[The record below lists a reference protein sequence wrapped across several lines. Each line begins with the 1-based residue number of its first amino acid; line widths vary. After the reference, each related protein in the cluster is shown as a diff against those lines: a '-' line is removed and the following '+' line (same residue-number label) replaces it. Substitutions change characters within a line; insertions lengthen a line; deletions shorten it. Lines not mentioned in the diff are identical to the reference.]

1 VRLTIDQII
10 STTSPLLSGLVVGV
24 LVSLFCVL
32 IGFSIEH
39 SLAPRPP
46 RLSAVAFNLIYSAVS
61 STIQALLRPAM
72 ATVIGLAAAAG
83 GGGLIALPDGEWQLA
98 PALAAYIL
106 AMDFG
111 EYLFHRAQHRIPALW
126 AMHSLHHSD
135 PDMNVSTTARHFWAE
150 HALKSLTV
158 YLAVGLI
165 FKANPT
171 ILGAYGLIGFY
182 NYFAHMNVRVG
193 FGRFSMLLNAPLYHR
208 IHHSMRPADENL
220 NFAAL
225 FPIFDVICGSYRAP
239 EPHEMPVTGLAS
251 RETPANLL
259 EAVFWPFRER
269 NDRRLGLPTRL

>member
-32 IGFSIEH
+32 IGFSIERA
-39 SLAPRPP
+39 LTARPP
-46 RLSAVAFNLIYSAVS
+46 RLSAIAFNLVYSAMA
-61 STIQALLRPAM
+61 STIQALLRPCR
-72 ATVIGLAAAAG
+72 
-83 GGGLIALPDGEWQLA
+83 
-98 PALAAYIL
+98 
-106 AMDFG
+106 

-135 PDMNVSTTARHFWAE
+135 PDMNISTTARHFWAE

-171 ILGAYGLIGFY
+171 ILGGYGLIGFY
-182 NYFAHMNVRVG
+182 NYFAHMKVRVG

-208 IHHSMRPADENL
+208 IHHSMNPADENL

-225 FPIFDVICGSYRAP
+225 FPIFDVIWGSYRAP
-239 EPHEMPVTGLAS
+239 ARHECPATGLAS
-251 RETPANLL
+251 RETPASLL
-259 EAVFWPFRER
+259 EAVFWPFRGLAGM
-269 NDRRLGLPTRL
+269 RLVLKAR

>member
-32 IGFSIEH
+32 IGFSIERA
-39 SLAPRPP
+39 LTARPP
-46 RLSAVAFNLIYSAVS
+46 RLSAIAFNLVYSAMA
-61 STIQALLRPAM
+61 STIQALLRPA
-72 ATVIGLAAAAG
+72 AVAITGLVAAAG
-83 GGGLIALPDGEWQLA
+83 GGGLIALPDRGWQLA
-98 PALAAYIL
+98 PALAGYIL

-135 PDMNVSTTARHFWAE
+135 PDMNISTTARHFWAE

-171 ILGAYGLIGFY
+171 ILGGYGLIGFY
-182 NYFAHMNVRVG
+182 NYFAHMKVRVG

-208 IHHSMRPADENL
+208 IHHSMNPADENL

-225 FPIFDVICGSYRAP
+225 FPIFDVIWGSYRAP
-239 EPHEMPVTGLAS
+239 ARHECPATGLAS
-251 RETPANLL
+251 RETPASLL
-259 EAVFWPFRER
+259 EAVFWPFRGLAGM
-269 NDRRLGLPTRL
+269 RLVLKAR